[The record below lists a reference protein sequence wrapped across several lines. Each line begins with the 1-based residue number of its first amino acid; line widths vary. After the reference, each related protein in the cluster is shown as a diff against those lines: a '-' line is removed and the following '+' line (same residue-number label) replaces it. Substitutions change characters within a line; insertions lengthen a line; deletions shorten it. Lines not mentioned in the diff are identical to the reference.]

1 MLNPEMRFAVS
12 TATFTE
18 TSKIGA
24 RSLRNLINYQEVVDT
39 AYACAKIP
47 GLKVE
52 YGWRYQ
58 GEERILS
65 LIDPSLFVNIH
76 APIWP
81 TVRSAMNLGWRRE
94 ASYPKRTM
102 GLLKETMASIFLYGS
117 IDRVISKTW
126 DFAGEH
132 NVGRI
137 IVHPQG
143 LVYLGEKGTLTHPEA
158 PNTQVIVEPEQRLPG
173 FPESWTCDLNGVLGK
188 AQEYGV
194 KMAFDL
200 SHTIITRNDTDLR
213 TPYELL
219 KGKNNDRIQV
229 IHLNSAVPNKETGI
243 PDIGGMPISLNPGVF
258 GAIREL
264 YQQLKTDGFKGIL
277 VFEYFQGHGETRE
290 EKVNTLY
297 RDLDNL
303 IS

>member
-1 MLNPEMRFAVS
+1 MSNPEIQFAVS

-18 TSKIGA
+18 TAGLGPKN
-24 RSLRNLINYQEVVDT
+24 LRDLANLQEIKDT
-39 AYACAKIP
+39 DWACKQIP

-58 GEERILS
+58 GEARILS
-65 LIDPSLFVNIH
+65 LVDPSLFVNIH

-143 LVYLGEKGTLTHPEA
+143 LVYLGENRALTHPEA
-158 PNTQVIVEPEQRLPG
+158 PHTQVIVEPEQRLPG

-200 SHTIITRNDTDLR
+200 SHTIIAQNNLDLR

-229 IHLNSAVPNKETGI
+229 IHLNSAQPNKETGI
-243 PDIGGMPISLNPGVF
+243 PDIGGMPISYYDDVLGP
-258 GAIREL
+258 IKEL
-264 YQQLKTDGFKGIL
+264 YQQLKIDGFKGIL

-297 RDLDNL
+297 RDLNNL